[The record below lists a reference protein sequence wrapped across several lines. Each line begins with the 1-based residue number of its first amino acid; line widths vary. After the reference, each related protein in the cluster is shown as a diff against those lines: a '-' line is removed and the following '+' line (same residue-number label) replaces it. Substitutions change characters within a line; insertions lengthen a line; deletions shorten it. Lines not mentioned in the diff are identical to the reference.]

1 MEIRKRAL
9 ENQAKAREVLKRSGI
24 AKIWEDAG
32 CRVNIVGS
40 LRMGL
45 LASHQ
50 DIDLHVYSKDITIGS
65 SFAIASRI
73 AENANVMEIKCIN
86 GLHTDEHCVAW
97 HVLYKY
103 GEEIWK
109 FDIIHIEEGSFY
121 DGYFERTADRIVD
134 VSTPEQKDLIL
145 KLKFEAPEDCDFHGV
160 EYYEAVISDGVLT
173 FDELATWVKEHRTK
187 PQYYWVP

>member
-65 SFAIASRI
+65 SFGSR
-73 AENANVMEIKCIN
+73 
-86 GLHTDEHCVAW
+86 
-97 HVLYKY
+97 
-103 GEEIWK
+103 
-109 FDIIHIEEGSFY
+109 
-121 DGYFERTADRIVD
+121 
-134 VSTPEQKDLIL
+134 KD
-145 KLKFEAPEDCDFHGV
+145 A
-160 EYYEAVISDGVLT
+160 
-173 FDELATWVKEHRTK
+173 
-187 PQYYWVP
+187 